1 MATKEEIREALT
13 KLDPAN
19 DDHWTGEG
27 YPAIDAVNKLVP
39 GTVKRAEITEAAPTF
54 TRENPKLEAEPLPK
68 EQSPTEPSGQD
79 QGEGGDEGEG
89 DAINTEAQNDA
100 GAEPTPS
107 TEPEGEDDE
116 DELDEL
122 EAAVRAADKE
132 VEKVQAELDERRK
145 ALDAAIRKRDRLIEA
160 RERNR
165 PKHANT
171 LAIQGYLKRQK
182 QVRGVKADIAT
193 QLKEV
198 GVTAQLLQGRAP
210 IDMAMARKTQRGT
223 NRPAPLPPRR

>member
-54 TRENPKLEAEPLPK
+54 TRENPKLDAEPLPK
-68 EQSPTEPSGQD
+68 EQPPTEPLAGQD
-79 QGEGGDEGEG
+79 QGEGGDEGED

-100 GAEPTPS
+100 GVEP
-107 TEPEGEDDE
+107 EPEGEDE

-132 VEKVQAELDERRK
+132 VEKAQAELDERRK
-145 ALDAAIRKRDRLIEA
+145 VLDAAIRKRDSLIKA
-160 RERNR
+160 RESNR
-165 PKHANT
+165 PKHANI

-193 QLKEV
+193 QLKEA

-210 IDMAMARKTQRGT
+210 IDMAMARKTQRGA

>member
-54 TRENPKLEAEPLPK
+54 TRENPKLDAEPLPK
-68 EQSPTEPSGQD
+68 EQPPTEPLAGQD
-79 QGEGGDEGEG
+79 QGEGDDED

-100 GAEPTPS
+100 GAEPEP
-107 TEPEGEDDE
+107 EPEGEDGE

-132 VEKVQAELDERRK
+132 VEKAQAELDERRK
-145 ALDAAIRKRDRLIEA
+145 VLDAAIRKRDSLIKA
-160 RERNR
+160 RESNR
-165 PKHANT
+165 PKHANI

-193 QLKEV
+193 QLKEA

-210 IDMAMARKTQRGT
+210 IDMAMARKTQRGA